1 MTAITPTTKEQQPHK
16 YINIKKMRELKPLL
30 GLDDLNSKSRLV
42 NIKVHTYDGK
52 ETLLTVAA
60 GDQVK
65 AIKEQLLG
73 EAGAKDVSNYKVVM
87 LAGNKVLEDQ
97 HTIQQEGIV
106 DDDQFL
112 ICRKRRSVT
121 SHFRKSFSYSSKGPD
136 LTLIKKCTEFF
147 EEEKG
152 SGATSPPLG
161 FAGMFDFFGE
171 LKRIL
176 VSLTEVA
183 SLVQHVNCEEG
194 SSSSGGASSTNSDE
208 MDTEDIEINVDPL
221 CLQKLLDMGFE
232 EVRSRKALLLSKM
245 IPMRAMEWLLEHSN
259 DEDIDKPLTSDEI
272 NTLAAENNPNVK
284 RKRVPGRKKEFI
296 PNPRCVSNLKEMGF
310 EEKDIVIALKI
321 SSNNQERA
329 LDWLLGDRQ
338 VPDRIPD
345 DGLDP
350 DSPLYSAIMDHPVVQ
365 LGLTNPRILHA
376 FEDMLENPNNSG
388 QYINDPEI
396 GPVLLQISRI
406 VQSFSR

>member
-1 MTAITPTTKEQQPHK
+1 
-16 YINIKKMRELKPLL
+16 MRELKPLL
-30 GLDDLNSKSRLV
+30 GLDDINSKSRLV
-42 NIKVHTYDGK
+42 NIKVHTHDGK
-52 ETLLTVAA
+52 ETLITVAA

-65 AIKEQLLG
+65 VIKEKLLG
-73 EAGAKDVSNYKVVM
+73 EAEAKDVSNYKVVM

-112 ICRKRRSVT
+112 ICRKRRNVN
-121 SHFRKSFSYSSKGPD
+121 HFRKSFSYSSKGPD
-136 LTLIKKCTEFF
+136 LQLIKKCTEHLT
-147 EEEKG
+147 EEKG
-152 SGATSPPLG
+152 SGATSPGLG

-183 SLVQHVNCEEG
+183 SLVQHVNCDEG
-194 SSSSGGASSTNSDE
+194 SASNSDQCE
-208 MDTEDIEINVDPL
+208 METEDQEINVDPL

-232 EVRSRKALLLSKM
+232 EQRSKKALIISKM
-245 IPMRAMEWLLEHSN
+245 NPMRAMEWLLEHSN
-259 DEDIDKPLTSDEI
+259 DEDIDKPLTAEEI
-272 NTLAAENNPNVK
+272 STLGVENTNTK
-284 RKRVPGRKKEFI
+284 RKRVPGKKREFV
-296 PNPRCVSNLKEMGF
+296 PNPRCISNLREMGF

-321 SSNNQERA
+321 TSNNQERA

>member
-1 MTAITPTTKEQQPHK
+1 
-16 YINIKKMRELKPLL
+16 MRELKPLL

-194 SSSSGGASSTNSDE
+194 SSSSYGGASSTNSDE